1 MVDIGQLPQVLVSLT
16 AATPPLT
23 LSAPHHHRLPSK
35 PVLSCPE
42 PLLLCLLFSI
52 PSVSLILFCYDS
64 INIAPFCAD
73 GYDFCRKKTLP
84 IQWLTCYDSD
94 GKTISRKLSNMHSL
108 DDFLYFIPLFSALGP
123 EEIKRVAKETSER
136 SFAKG
141 EVLFLEGEPCR
152 GLYVVKS
159 GRIRIFKSS
168 PEGRE
173 QVLLIAKQGDSFNDV
188 PVFDGGPN
196 PASAS
201 TLAPSIVYII
211 PRETLLSLVVDC
223 PVAQSI
229 IELFAARL
237 RHLTTVVEDLSFRS
251 VVSRL
256 AKMLLD
262 LAVAEGG
269 QSPIARLTQDEMA
282 AIVGSV
288 RDVVGRALRALEK
301 ANAIKIEGQLIVV
314 IDPETLRKLT

>member
-1 MVDIGQLPQVLVSLT
+1 
-16 AATPPLT
+16 
-23 LSAPHHHRLPSK
+23 
-35 PVLSCPE
+35 
-42 PLLLCLLFSI
+42 
-52 PSVSLILFCYDS
+52 
-64 INIAPFCAD
+64 
-73 GYDFCRKKTLP
+73 
-84 IQWLTCYDSD
+84 
-94 GKTISRKLSNMHSL
+94 MHSL

>member
-1 MVDIGQLPQVLVSLT
+1 MIGFKREAVLEKVMSILSL
-16 AATPPLT
+16 ADFL
-23 LSAPHHHRLPSK
+23 H
-35 PVLSCPE
+35 
-42 PLLLCLLFSI
+42 SI
-52 PSVSLILFCYDS
+52 PYFRALDS
-64 INIAPFCAD
+64 
-73 GYDFCRKKTLP
+73 
-84 IQWLTCYDSD
+84 
-94 GKTISRKLSNMHSL
+94 
-108 DDFLYFIPLFSALGP
+108 
-123 EEIKRVAKETSER
+123 EEIKRTVKETLEH

-152 GLYVVKS
+152 GLYIVKT
-159 GRIRIFKSS
+159 GWIRIFKSS

-173 QVLLIAKQGDSFNDV
+173 QVLLTAGEGTTFNDV

-201 TLAPSIVYII
+201 ALEPSTVYII
-211 PRETLLSLVVDC
+211 PRETLLSLVADS
-223 PVAQSI
+223 PVARSI

-269 QSPIARLTQDEMA
+269 RSPIPRLTQDEMA
-282 AIVGSV
+282 TIVGSV
-288 RDVVGRALRALEK
+288 RDVVGRALKALEK
-301 ANAIKIEGQLIVV
+301 TNAIKIEGQHILVT
-314 IDPETLRKLT
+314 DPEKLKEMGK